1 MVLKIKLC
9 NFIPRKVE
17 DIMSMGIY
25 VHVPFC
31 RSKCFYCGF
40 YSVASLQLKKNY
52 IQALCHEMELR
63 GEYLPDRKASTLYF
77 GGGTPSYLDEWE
89 LEEIV
94 NNIHKHWTLEDGEEC
109 SIEVNPEDAVPG
121 KLHALKRLGFN
132 RLTIG
137 IQSFNDDVLKRINRT
152 HSAKQAIQAVEN
164 AVAAGFDNV
173 GIDLIIG
180 LPGSTSMDLEKEF
193 NIISCLDIAHIS
205 VYILSIDSNSVFQ
218 KLSEKGKF
226 RSQGDDELA
235 EQYLLVSDF
244 LKNIGYEHYEISN
257 FAKNFKYSRHNT
269 SYWQQKPYIG
279 LGPSAHSFDLESRQ
293 WNTAHLKN
301 YIESLNKGQL
311 NLEKEILSPRDKYNE
326 YIMTRLRTMWG
337 AEQAVL
343 EQEFGNY
350 WWQNRQKTEAYL
362 KEGYVV
368 PTEDGFRL
376 TEKGWL
382 ISDAIFSNLFV

>member
-1 MVLKIKLC
+1 
-9 NFIPRKVE
+9 
-17 DIMSMGIY
+17 MGIY

-40 YSVASLQLKKNY
+40 YSVASLQLKEGY
-52 IQALCHEMELR
+52 IKALYREMELR
-63 GEYLPDRKASTLYF
+63 REYLSGRKASTLYF
-77 GGGTPSYLDEWE
+77 GGGTPSYLDERE
-89 LEEIV
+89 LEGIV
-94 NNIHKHWTLEDGEEC
+94 DNIHKYWILEDGAEC
-109 SIEVNPEDAVPG
+109 SIEMNPEDVTPE
-121 KLHALKRLGFN
+121 KLHTLKRLGFN

-152 HSAKQAIQAVEN
+152 HSAKQAIQSVEN
-164 AVAAGFDNV
+164 AAAAGFDNV

-180 LPGSTSMDLEKEF
+180 LPGSTSLDLEQEL
-193 NIISCLDIAHIS
+193 NMISRLNIAHVS

-218 KLSEKGKF
+218 KLSEQGKLKT
-226 RSQGDDELA
+226 RNEDELA

-244 LKNIGYEHYEISN
+244 LRNIGYEHYEISN
-257 FAKNFKYSRHNT
+257 FAKDFKYSRHNT
-269 SYWQQKPYIG
+269 SYWQQMPYIG

-293 WNTAHLKN
+293 WNTAHLKD

-311 NLEKEILSPRDKYNE
+311 NFEKEVLSPQDRYNE

-337 AEQAVL
+337 AEQVVL

-350 WWQNRQKTEAYL
+350 WRQNRQQIEGYL
-362 KEGYVV
+362 KEGYIVQ
-368 PTEDGFRL
+368 TKDGFRL